1 MTRGWDTED
10 IFGGCVHM
18 YYDIW
23 GLLTP
28 PEFLNRLYPLQFLPS
43 YDSRVDNAECDI
55 HLHTVTNPND
65 YDYDWFWTDDRFN
78 IGNGEDEQI
87 LNFIVE
93 IFHPE
98 VRNDKYDWRSLLTQI
113 NELLYPDGYKIVAV
127 DKISGRDVYGW
138 KPTKR
143 DLVLIT
149 EKEIAFLAQ
158 FLIMEDMY

>member
-1 MTRGWDTED
+1 MAKNISKVTRRDLSILLTRGWDTED

-18 YYDIW
+18 YYGIW

-98 VRNDKYDWRSLLTQI
+98 VRDDK
-113 NELLYPDGYKIVAV
+113 
-127 DKISGRDVYGW
+127 
-138 KPTKR
+138 
-143 DLVLIT
+143 
-149 EKEIAFLAQ
+149 
-158 FLIMEDMY
+158 